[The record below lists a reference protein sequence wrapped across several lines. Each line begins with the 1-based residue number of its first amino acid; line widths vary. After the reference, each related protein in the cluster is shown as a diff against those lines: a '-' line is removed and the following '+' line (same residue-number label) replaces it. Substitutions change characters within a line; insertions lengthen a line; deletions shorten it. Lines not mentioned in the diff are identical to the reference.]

1 MSEELEVILTENVL
15 TPKDEKKILG
25 KLKQYFNIGK
35 QYYGNIHRRMKL
47 LDSTDKGDL
56 WKAIGA
62 KFPPYHMLPDTNF
75 VSKTKNYILASIY
88 TVAKS
93 SDIIPTNEEDVD
105 ICMELSLALE
115 HEWDKHKIGYY
126 EFLAGERAALLNLGL
141 TQVLWDAEDDDLSFR
156 NVDPIHFMRDPFA
169 EELQESGWCTTYNS
183 YHASVFL
190 NNPLY
195 KEAFLRYK
203 ASGDLVASTEE
214 LPDYK
219 DKNQASE
226 SDKHY
231 NLFIWWC
238 RRPDGGIDEFHT
250 IDNEVML
257 YYKLDVKPSMYPFAE
272 LYCNLPGSSL
282 VGVSEPA
289 KIFANNLCYNMLDS
303 IALTSIY
310 KNQRPPKFVN
320 ASSGL
325 NIKAFSKHGNEADRT
340 FIVNGDASKA
350 VHYHTY
356 PEVPGVLPGMLDK
369 LSYNIQ
375 DVSGIDEKYTGRD
388 TGSITT
394 TGGTEEM
401 LNRVTL
407 IDTPKVMCYENYIC
421 QLTKLVLK
429 FLLEYA
435 PVRKYLIKDSNH
447 TQATEKWT
455 TTEVDFP
462 LVDPDTV
469 FEYTVQVSSELPK
482 NKQRVQAWADHIME
496 KQMQYKQEGLEIEL
510 ITPEEWL
517 RAQDIPY
524 KEQMQERMGVDRRL
538 NALLQA
544 NNVINEY
551 AQMIDQGVDPNDAM
565 LVAADGLEQM
575 RQGQPTPYQEQMA
588 GMNNPLE
595 SMTPPDPNE
604 DLGMPIE

>member
-1 MSEELEVILTENVL
+1 MIEIEFEEMTPVIE
-15 TPKDEKKILG
+15 EKILG
-25 KLKQYFNIGK
+25 CLKQYYNIGK

-56 WKAIGA
+56 WRAIGA
-62 KFPPYHMLPDTNF
+62 KFPPYQLLPDTNF

-88 TVAKS
+88 TVSKS
-93 SDIIPTNEEDVD
+93 SDIVPTNEEDVA
-105 ICMELSLALE
+105 ICEELSIALE

-126 EFLAGERAALLNLGL
+126 EFLAGERASLLNLGL
-141 TQVLWDAEDDDLSFR
+141 TQVLWDAEDDDLSFK

-169 EELQESGWCTTYNS
+169 EELQESGWCTTYNN
-183 YHASVFL
+183 YHESVFMS
-190 NNPLY
+190 NPLY
-195 KEAFLRYK
+195 KEAFLKSK
-203 ASGDLVASTEE
+203 ANGDIVASTET
-214 LPDYK
+214 LPDYA
-219 DKNQASE
+219 DKNTASE

-231 NLFIWWC
+231 NLFIWWV
-238 RRPDGGIDEFHT
+238 RRADGKIDEFHT
-250 IDNEVML
+250 IDNEVL
-257 YYKLDVKPSMYPFAE
+257 LHYKLDVQPSMFPFAE

-350 VHYHTY
+350 IHYHTY
-356 PEVPGVLPGMLDK
+356 PDVPASFPSMLDK

-394 TGGTEEM
+394 TGGTQEM

-407 IDTPKVMCYENYIC
+407 IDTPKVMCYEDYIC

-429 FLLEYA
+429 FLLEFA
-435 PVRKYLIKDSNH
+435 PSRKYLVRDSSH
-447 TQATEKWT
+447 TQASEKWT
-455 TTEVDFP
+455 TAEVDFP
-462 LVDPDTV
+462 DIPSDIL
-469 FEYTVQVSSELPK
+469 FEYAVQVSSELPK

-544 NNVINEY
+544 NNVVNEY

-575 RQGQPTPYQEQMA
+575 RQGKPTPYQEQMA
-588 GMNNPLE
+588 GMNNPLDTAPAYD
-595 SMTPPDPNE
+595 SNE
-604 DLGMPIE
+604 DAGLPIE